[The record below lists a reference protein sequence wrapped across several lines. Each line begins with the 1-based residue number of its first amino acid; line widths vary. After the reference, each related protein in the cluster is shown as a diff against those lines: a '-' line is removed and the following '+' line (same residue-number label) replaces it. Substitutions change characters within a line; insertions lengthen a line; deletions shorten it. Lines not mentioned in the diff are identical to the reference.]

1 MAKFIIQGPNI
12 LSGTVRVS
20 GNKNS
25 TFPLI
30 AAALLVEETTKLTNV
45 PNIKDVD
52 VLVEILEDLG
62 VRVDWNKETSIMI
75 INPANFAKYEINSEL
90 GEKLRGA
97 IVLASSLLVK
107 FGKAQFPRPG
117 GDPIGARP
125 LDAHLSAMQAF
136 GVNCDR
142 DFLGVKL
149 YADKLKPADIFL
161 EEASP
166 TATEMAMIT
175 ASGIEGETVIEGAA
189 CEPHVVDL
197 AGMLVKM
204 GVEIQGE
211 GTNTIR
217 VRGTKQLKA
226 VEHKVR
232 PDHIEVGTFAI
243 ASAITGG
250 TINIE
255 DAYPQDLKII
265 LAYLS
270 HMGVKYFWKKDTVL
284 TIKPSLLKAG
294 QRTFKTRTWPG
305 FPTDM
310 MSQFIVLATQSEG
323 TVLCHDWMYESRM
336 YFIDRLIKM
345 GANIFL
351 ADPHR
356 VIVIGPSKLHG
367 DLIPSADIRAGG
379 ALVLAALAAAGESI
393 VEHAEVIDRGYES
406 FDQKLSSLGAN
417 IRRED

>member
-30 AAALLVEETTKLTNV
+30 AAALLADEPSKLTNV
-45 PNIKDVD
+45 PNIIDVE
-52 VLVEILEDLG
+52 VLVEILENLG
-62 VRVDWNKETSIMI
+62 VRIDWNKETSIMI
-75 INPANFAKYEINSEL
+75 INPANLTKCEIDPEL
-90 GEKLRGA
+90 GGKLRGA
-97 IVLASSLLVK
+97 IVLAASLLVK
-107 FGKAQFPRPG
+107 FGRAEFPRPG

-125 LDAHLSAMQAF
+125 LGAHLCAMQAF

-142 DFLGVKL
+142 DFSGVKL
-149 YADKLKPADIFL
+149 SVDSLKPADIFL

-166 TATEMAMIT
+166 TATEMAIIT
-175 ASGIEGETVIEGAA
+175 ASGIAGETVIEGAA

-197 AGMLVKM
+197 AEMLVKM
-204 GVEIQGE
+204 GAKIQGA
-211 GTNTIR
+211 GTNI
-217 VRGTKQLKA
+217 VHINGTKKLKA

-250 TINIE
+250 QVDIE
-255 DAYPQDLKII
+255 DALPQDLKII

-270 HMGVKYFWKKDTVL
+270 RMGVKYSWKKDTVL
-284 TIKPSLLKAG
+284 TIKPSRLKAEQG
-294 QRTFKTRTWPG
+294 VFKTRTWPG

-336 YFIDRLIKM
+336 YFVDRLIKM

-379 ALVLAALAAAGESI
+379 ALVLAALVAKGESI

-406 FDQKLSSLGAN
+406 FDQKLASLGAN
-417 IRRED
+417 IRRGE